1 MAQNKYEVLV
11 AAAGD
16 YIYYNITHHHV
27 SLGSLLKPIRQLFLK
42 FNKCATHLRVE
53 L

>member
-27 SLGSLLKPIRQLFLK
+27 WGAYWNQSDNYF
-42 FNKCATHLRVE
+42 
-53 L
+53 